1 MVIGSNPIEC
11 TLKIM
16 LYTPLEQFE
25 ISTFILD
32 RFFFT
37 YIFISLL
44 LSLIIYYIIHNNIIY
59 IKNNILLY
67 TKKFTKFY
75 NNILFLRLIRI
86 NLYFISCFLRK
97 TKIYK
102 LLKSYEKDGAPL
114 WLFIVLLFLLLF
126 LLILGFYFYGSS
138 WNYNSYELKSLKYKN
153 FCIIFLIVLGYLTF
167 NNQLDGRNIKT
178 YLKMAIIY
186 ESMAI
191 YCFLLE
197 TRQGRALFGFI
208 FIYYLVIL
216 IENKQVTKNIN
227 DFYNSNKKYFKIFS
241 LIIVYLNYK
250 LYLDIK
256 PEEVA
261 MIFTFFATLKRV
273 EYRRIAIRLWETD
286 GTKLGPFLF
295 GGFSLITF
303 EYAHNELKENNG
315 LIRAK
320 ELLDYTAKV
329 ESQTKD
335 LHEKNVL
342 LQNKEEKISLQESN
356 LKLREEAYAARVK
369 AFEEKSTIIL
379 EYKKPVVIV
388 KLPLKDE
395 DINDKG

>member
-1 MVIGSNPIEC
+1 M
-11 TLKIM
+11 
-16 LYTPLEQFE
+16 
-25 ISTFILD
+25 
-32 RFFFT
+32 
-37 YIFISLL
+37 
-44 LSLIIYYIIHNNIIY
+44 
-59 IKNNILLY
+59 
-67 TKKFTKFY
+67 
-75 NNILFLRLIRI
+75 
-86 NLYFISCFLRK
+86 
-97 TKIYK
+97 
-102 LLKSYEKDGAPL
+102 
-114 WLFIVLLFLLLF
+114 LF

-303 EYAHNELKENNG
+303 EYAHNELKE
-315 LIRAK
+315 
-320 ELLDYTAKV
+320 
-329 ESQTKD
+329 
-335 LHEKNVL
+335 KNVL